1 MEKKQ
6 IEIGI
11 TVTLVIV
18 FIFALFNSIR
28 AVGKKTKAKP
38 AAAAVTVKNI
48 PISQQS
54 AGKSAKIIP
63 LVSGQYIEEAEW
75 GRDPFSG
82 RMYSSEKKASALR
95 LIGIIWDEKEPLAM
109 INERILKVGDMIQ
122 GKQIIRINSD
132 SIVVDDGSKEIE
144 LKLQQ

>member
-1 MEKKQ
+1 
-6 IEIGI
+6 
-11 TVTLVIV
+11 
-18 FIFALFNSIR
+18 
-28 AVGKKTKAKP
+28 
-38 AAAAVTVKNI
+38 
-48 PISQQS
+48 
-54 AGKSAKIIP
+54 
-63 LVSGQYIEEAEW
+63 QYIEEAEW

-82 RMYSSEKKASALR
+82 RMYSSENKASALR